1 MCYSIGRPCVIV
13 AHARSTHIRGR
24 STARAAGATDNTR
37 YGTSRLSTRS
47 FVAHHLGQISTAVQ
61 VADAETIANRAAHI
75 AFTRS
80 LGMR

>member
-1 MCYSIGRPCVIV
+1 MPETRLETVKPQPAPRAC
-13 AHARSTHIRGR
+13 RSTCSPGLV
-24 STARAAGATDNTR
+24 AGTHVQ
-37 YGTSRLSTRS
+37 S